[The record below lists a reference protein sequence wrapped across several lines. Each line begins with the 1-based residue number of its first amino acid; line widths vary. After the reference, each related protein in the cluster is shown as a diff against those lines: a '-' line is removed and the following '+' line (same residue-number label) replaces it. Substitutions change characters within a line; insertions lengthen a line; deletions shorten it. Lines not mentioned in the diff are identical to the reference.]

1 MTKEDFKNLYN
12 KFTCSWPIPDEKY
25 FDDFSKEWGEYSKII
40 ISPSGLSFDKT
51 NGEERSWIKSSEKD
65 SDYLPRFIERNKIFG
80 SARVGRSE
88 QYMIYRNWGE
98 KKGKYYDAYMG
109 ESKQIDRYFD
119 ENDKGKITSAGENYK
134 DKIQSLLKKI
144 VESIDIQCLAK
155 IERENV
161 LWREFSSKQ
170 ILRKMAVLNSV
181 FNKNFIENNFLL
193 WIYDEKVIDNLVD
206 IFEFSEDSEPKISED
221 STFFEKSNAVWTKA
235 VEWLKETE
243 VNDWKNGCPS
253 TITTFN
259 YVQFAKLNNLLW
271 ELGNNNAGELTN
283 FDVPNVIYHGAPGTG
298 KTYTTLQTVKLLCAG
313 NGSEYKYCQFHPSYS
328 YQDFIEGIKPMG
340 IVGGNVNLEVVNGIF
355 KQFCIYVKEK
365 NETFYEGFKNN
376 NKGNAPKIDDYPHYY
391 FIVDEINRGDLSR
404 IFGETFSLL
413 EPDYR
418 DKDFSKP
425 KDGYKNNEHL
435 IVTPLSNVIE
445 KTSNKEG
452 LAYKIIGGKVYFGIP
467 FNIHFIGLMNDVDK
481 SIDTFDLALR
491 RRFKWITKKCDY
503 DVIQDSLLDKIS
515 NKDEVADYKKSCE
528 ALNEFITKP
537 EGLGL
542 SKNYQLG
549 QSYFMKIVNM
559 LSSKSK
565 TITETVRKSVFENYI
580 ETTLR
585 EYAREVC
592 DENEIDDKIN
602 GAKKAFGIDIEKTT
616 DNDEE

>member
-1 MTKEDFKNLYN
+1 MTKEKFKELYN
-12 KFTCSWPIPDEKY
+12 NF
-25 FDDFSKEWGEYSKII
+25 
-40 ISPSGLSFDKT
+40 
-51 NGEERSWIKSSEKD
+51 KSSWSTDGFAGFKQKWSTYKD
-65 SDYLPRFIERNKIFG
+65 KISSNEGLPLTASASEISWTKSDENDTEYLLRFIEWAHLFG
-80 SARVGRSE
+80 KAKGYSSE
-88 QYMIYRNWGE
+88 QYMIYHNFGE
-98 KKGKYYDAYMG
+98 HKGQYYDG
-109 ESKQIDRYFD
+109 
-119 ENDKGKITSAGENYK
+119 YK
-134 DKIQSLLKKI
+134 DKRYYIDEGDVLDNYKGIICKLLQQI
-144 VESIDIQCLAK
+144 VNSKTINDL
-155 IERENV
+155 
-161 LWREFSSKQ
+161 KQ
-170 ILRKMAVLNSV
+170 IEKDIKKEGKKRFDAKQIIRKLTVLHFALDDINSG
-181 FNKNFIENNFLL
+181 KENNDATEKLNNNSLL
-193 WIYDEKVIDNLVD
+193 WIYKDETVDNLYELFVGD
-206 IFEFSEDSEPKISED
+206 NGNEKS
-221 STFFEKSNAVWTKA
+221 FFEKSNAVWTKA

-253 TITTFN
+253 TITTDN
-259 YVQFAKLNNLLW
+259 YKQFAKLNNLLW
-271 ELGNNNAGELTN
+271 ELGKNNAGELTN

-298 KTYTTLQTVKLLCAG
+298 KTYTTLQTVKLLCQG
-313 NGSEYKYCQFHPSYS
+313 DNSRYKYCQFHPSYS
-328 YQDFIEGIKPMG
+328 YQDFIEGIKPMR

-355 KQFCIYVKEK
+355 KQFCIDVKDK
-365 NETFYEGFKNN
+365 NETFYEGFKKN

-418 DKDFSKP
+418 DRDFSNP
-425 KDGYKNNEHL
+425 NDGYKKSENL

-452 LAYKIIGGKVYFGIP
+452 LAYKIIDGKVYFGIP

-503 DVIQDSLLDKIS
+503 DVIQDSLLDKIT
-515 NKDEVADYKKSCE
+515 NTDEVADYKKSCE
-528 ALNEFITKP
+528 TLNKFITKP

-542 SKNYQLG
+542 SENYQLG

-565 TITETVRKSVFENYI
+565 TITETARKSVFENYI

-602 GAKKAFGIDIEKTT
+602 GAKKEFGIDIEKTT
-616 DNDEE
+616 NSDEE

>member
-1 MTKEDFKNLYN
+1 MTKEEFKELYN
-12 KFTCSWPIPDEKY
+12 NF
-25 FDDFSKEWGEYSKII
+25 
-40 ISPSGLSFDKT
+40 
-51 NGEERSWIKSSEKD
+51 KSSWSTVGFDNFSTKWSAYKD
-65 SDYLPRFIERNKIFG
+65 KMSNESLPLASASEISWTKFNENDTEYLLRFIEWAHLFG
-80 SARVGRSE
+80 KARGYSSE
-88 QYMIYRNWGE
+88 QYMIYHNNFGE
-98 KKGKYYDAYMG
+98 HKGEYYDG
-109 ESKQIDRYFD
+109 
-119 ENDKGKITSAGENYK
+119 YK
-134 DKIQSLLKKI
+134 DKRKRYYKDEGDVLDDYKDNICTLLQQIVNSKTINDLKKI
-144 VESIDIQCLAK
+144 EEAIKKGGKKRFDA
-155 IERENV
+155 
-161 LWREFSSKQ
+161 KQ
-170 ILRKMAVLNSV
+170 IIRKLTVLHFALDDINSG
-181 FNKNFIENNFLL
+181 KENNDGTEKLNNNSLL
-193 WIYDEKVIDNLVD
+193 WIYKDETVDNLYELFVGD
-206 IFEFSEDSEPKISED
+206 NGNEKS
-221 STFFEKSNAVWTKA
+221 FFEKSNAVWTKA

-243 VNDWKNGCPS
+243 VNDWEKGCPRE
-253 TITTFN
+253 ITASN
-259 YVQFAKLNNLLW
+259 YEQFAKLNNLLW
-271 ELGNNNAGELTN
+271 ELGKNNAGELTN

-298 KTYTTLQTVKLLCAG
+298 KTYTTLQTVKLLCQG
-313 NGSEYKYCQFHPSYS
+313 DNSRYKYCQFHPSYS

-340 IVGGNVNLEVVNGIF
+340 IVDGNVNLEVVNGIF
-355 KQFCIYVKEK
+355 KQFCIDVKDK
-365 NETFYEGFKNN
+365 NKIFYEGFKKN

-404 IFGETFSLL
+404 IFGEMFSLL

-418 DKDFSKP
+418 DRDFSNP
-425 KDGYKNNEHL
+425 NDGYKKSENL

-445 KTSNKEG
+445 NTSNKEG

-503 DVIQDSLLDKIS
+503 YVIQDSLLDKIT

-528 ALNEFITKP
+528 DLNEFITKP

-565 TITETVRKSVFENYI
+565 TITETARKSVFENYI

-616 DNDEE
+616 NSDEE

>member
-1 MTKEDFKNLYN
+1 MTKEEFKELYN
-12 KFTCSWPIPDEKY
+12 NF
-25 FDDFSKEWGEYSKII
+25 
-40 ISPSGLSFDKT
+40 
-51 NGEERSWIKSSEKD
+51 KSSWSTDGFAGFKQKWSTYKD
-65 SDYLPRFIERNKIFG
+65 KISSNEGLPLTASASEISWTKSDENDTEYLLRFIEWAHLFG
-80 SARVGRSE
+80 KAKGYSSE
-88 QYMIYRNWGE
+88 QYMIYHNFGE
-98 KKGKYYDAYMG
+98 HKGQYYDG
-109 ESKQIDRYFD
+109 
-119 ENDKGKITSAGENYK
+119 YK
-134 DKIQSLLKKI
+134 DKRYYIDEGDVLDNYKGIICKLLQQI
-144 VESIDIQCLAK
+144 VNSKTINDL
-155 IERENV
+155 
-161 LWREFSSKQ
+161 KQ
-170 ILRKMAVLNSV
+170 IEKDIKKEGKKRFDAKQIIRKLTVLHFALDDINSG
-181 FNKNFIENNFLL
+181 KENNDATEKLNNNSLL
-193 WIYDEKVIDNLVD
+193 WIYKDETVDNLYELFVGD
-206 IFEFSEDSEPKISED
+206 NGNEKS
-221 STFFEKSNAVWTKA
+221 FFEKSKAVWTKA

-253 TITTFN
+253 TITTDN
-259 YVQFAKLNNLLW
+259 YKQFAKLNNLLW
-271 ELGNNNAGELTN
+271 ELGKNNAGELTN

-298 KTYTTLQTVKLLCAG
+298 KTYTTLQTVKLLCQG
-313 NGSEYKYCQFHPSYS
+313 DNSRYKYCQFHPSYS
-328 YQDFIEGIKPMG
+328 YQDFIEGIKPMR

-355 KQFCIYVKEK
+355 KQFCIDVKDK
-365 NETFYEGFKNN
+365 NETFYEGFKKN

-418 DKDFSKP
+418 DRDFSNP
-425 KDGYKNNEHL
+425 NDGYKKSENL

-452 LAYKIIGGKVYFGIP
+452 LAYKIIDGKVYFGIP

-503 DVIQDSLLDKIS
+503 DVIQDSLLDKIT
-515 NKDEVADYKKSCE
+515 NTDEVADYKKSCE
-528 ALNEFITKP
+528 TLNEFITKP

-542 SKNYQLG
+542 SENYQLG

-565 TITETVRKSVFENYI
+565 TITETARKSVFENYI

-602 GAKKAFGIDIEKTT
+602 GAKKEFGIDIEKTT
-616 DNDEE
+616 NSDEE

>member
-1 MTKEDFKNLYN
+1 MTKEEFKELYN
-12 KFTCSWPIPDEKY
+12 NF
-25 FDDFSKEWGEYSKII
+25 
-40 ISPSGLSFDKT
+40 
-51 NGEERSWIKSSEKD
+51 KSSWSTDGFAGFKQKWSTYKD
-65 SDYLPRFIERNKIFG
+65 KISSNEGLPLTASASEISWTKSDENDTEYLLRFIEWAHLFG
-80 SARVGRSE
+80 KAKGYSSE
-88 QYMIYRNWGE
+88 QYMIYHNFGE
-98 KKGKYYDAYMG
+98 HKGQYYDG
-109 ESKQIDRYFD
+109 
-119 ENDKGKITSAGENYK
+119 YK
-134 DKIQSLLKKI
+134 DKRYYIDEGDVLDNYKGIICKLLQQI
-144 VESIDIQCLAK
+144 VNSKTINDL
-155 IERENV
+155 
-161 LWREFSSKQ
+161 KQ
-170 ILRKMAVLNSV
+170 IEKDIKKEGKKRFDAKQIIRKLTVLHFALDDINSG
-181 FNKNFIENNFLL
+181 KENNDATEKLNNNSLL
-193 WIYDEKVIDNLVD
+193 WIYKDETVDNLYELFVGD
-206 IFEFSEDSEPKISED
+206 NGNEKS
-221 STFFEKSNAVWTKA
+221 FFEKSNAVWTKA

-253 TITTFN
+253 TITTDN
-259 YVQFAKLNNLLW
+259 YKQFAKLNNLLW
-271 ELGNNNAGELTN
+271 ELGKNNAGELTN

-298 KTYTTLQTVKLLCAG
+298 KTYTTLQTVKLLCQG
-313 NGSEYKYCQFHPSYS
+313 DNSRYKYCQFHPSYS
-328 YQDFIEGIKPMG
+328 YQDFIEGIKPMR

-355 KQFCIYVKEK
+355 KQFCIDVKDK
-365 NETFYEGFKNN
+365 NETFYEGFKKN

-418 DKDFSKP
+418 DRDFSNP
-425 KDGYKNNEHL
+425 NDGYKKSENL

-452 LAYKIIGGKVYFGIP
+452 LAYKIIDGKVYFGIP

-503 DVIQDSLLDKIS
+503 DVIQDSLLDKIT
-515 NKDEVADYKKSCE
+515 NTDEVADYKKSCE
-528 ALNEFITKP
+528 TLNKFITKP

-542 SKNYQLG
+542 SENYQLG

-565 TITETVRKSVFENYI
+565 TITETARKSVFENYI

-602 GAKKAFGIDIEKTT
+602 GAKKEFGIDIEKTT
-616 DNDEE
+616 NSDEE

>member
-1 MTKEDFKNLYN
+1 MTEKEFKELYN
-12 KFTCSWPIPDEKY
+12 NFKSGWPTSGFDEFEQKWGAYKDKIEKESLPLADGDPNISWTKLNENDT
-25 FDDFSKEWGEYSKII
+25 EY
-40 ISPSGLSFDKT
+40 L
-51 NGEERSWIKSSEKD
+51 
-65 SDYLPRFIERNKIFG
+65 LRFIEWERLFG
-80 SARVGRSE
+80 KAKGYSSE
-88 QYMIYRNWGE
+88 QYMIYHNF
-98 KKGKYYDAYMG
+98 GKHKEEYYDGYKG
-109 ESKQIDRYFD
+109 EYCKKTEDVLDDY
-119 ENDKGKITSAGENYK
+119 NGKIC
-134 DKIQSLLKKI
+134 SLLKQI
-144 VESIDIQCLAK
+144 VDSATIDDLNAIENDIKKDCAK
-155 IERENV
+155 R
-161 LWREFSSKQ
+161 FDAKQ
-170 ILRKMAVLNSV
+170 IIKKLVVLHFALDDIPSKTEKLDNNS
-181 FNKNFIENNFLL
+181 LL
-193 WIYDEKVIDNLVD
+193 WIYKDEAVDNLYELFVGGVGGQ
-206 IFEFSEDSEPKISED
+206 S
-221 STFFEKSNAVWTKA
+221 FFGKSNAVWTNVVA
-235 VEWLKETE
+235 LF
-243 VNDWKNGCPS
+243 NGCVDRGYINES
-253 TITTFN
+253 KIEFDKIGEKTYAQN
-259 YVQFAKLNNLLW
+259 AKVNNFLW
-271 ELGNNNAGELTN
+271 TLATAKGDGLIN

-355 KQFCIYVKEK
+355 KQFCINVKKK
-365 NETFYEGFKNN
+365 NETFYDNFKK
-376 NKGNAPKIDDYPHYY
+376 NKGDAPKIDDYPHYY

-418 DKDFSKP
+418 DKDFS
-425 KDGYKNNEHL
+425 GSYNEIENL

-445 KTSNKEG
+445 ETRDNEG

-528 ALNEFITKP
+528 ALNNFIIDK
-537 EGLGL
+537 EKGLGL

-549 QSYFMKIVNM
+549 QSYFMKIISM
-559 LSSKSK
+559 LSSRSK
-565 TITETVRKSVFENYI
+565 TISNKAMKSVFENYI

-592 DENEIDDKIN
+592 DETEIDKKID
-602 GAKKAFGIDIEKTT
+602 GAKIAFGIK
-616 DNDEE
+616 

>member
-1 MTKEDFKNLYN
+1 MTKEEFKVLYN
-12 KFTCSWPIPDEKY
+12 NFKISWSTAGFAE
-25 FDDFSKEWGEYSKII
+25 FDQKWGTYKSKILSDKGLPLAAGDPD
-40 ISPSGLSFDKT
+40 ISWTKFNENDT
-51 NGEERSWIKSSEKD
+51 E
-65 SDYLPRFIERNKIFG
+65 YLLRFIEWEHLFG
-80 SARVGRSE
+80 KAKGGSSK
-88 QYMIYRNWGE
+88 QYMIYHNFGE
-98 KKGKYYDAYMG
+98 HKGQYYDG
-109 ESKQIDRYFD
+109 
-119 ENDKGKITSAGENYK
+119 YK
-134 DKIQSLLKKI
+134 DKRYYIDEGDVLDNYKGIICKLLQQI
-144 VESIDIQCLAK
+144 VNSKTINDL
-155 IERENV
+155 
-161 LWREFSSKQ
+161 KQ
-170 ILRKMAVLNSV
+170 IEKDIKKEGKKRFDAKQIIRKLTVLHFALDDINSG
-181 FNKNFIENNFLL
+181 KENNDATEKLNNNSLL
-193 WIYDEKVIDNLVD
+193 WIYKDETVDNLYELFVGD
-206 IFEFSEDSEPKISED
+206 NGNEKS
-221 STFFEKSNAVWTKA
+221 FFEKSNAVWTKA

-253 TITTFN
+253 TITTDN
-259 YVQFAKLNNLLW
+259 YKQFAKLNNLLW
-271 ELGNNNAGELTN
+271 ELGKNNAGELTN

-298 KTYTTLQTVKLLCAG
+298 KTYTTLQTVKLLCQG
-313 NGSEYKYCQFHPSYS
+313 DNSRYKYCQFHPSYS
-328 YQDFIEGIKPMG
+328 YQDFIEGIKPMR

-355 KQFCIYVKEK
+355 KQFCIDVKDK
-365 NETFYEGFKNN
+365 NETFYEGFKKN

-425 KDGYKNNEHL
+425 NDGYKKSENL

-452 LAYKIIGGKVYFGIP
+452 LAYKIIDGKVYFGIP

-503 DVIQDSLLDKIS
+503 DVIQDSLLDKIT
-515 NKDEVADYKKSCE
+515 NTDEVADYKKSCE
-528 ALNEFITKP
+528 TLNKFITKP

-542 SKNYQLG
+542 SENYQLG

-565 TITETVRKSVFENYI
+565 TITETARKSVFENYI

-602 GAKKAFGIDIEKTT
+602 GAKKEFGIDIEKTT
-616 DNDEE
+616 NSDEE

>member
-1 MTKEDFKNLYN
+1 MTKEEFKELYN
-12 KFTCSWPIPDEKY
+12 NFKSSWSTDGFAGFKQKWSTYKDKISSNEGLPLTA
-25 FDDFSKEWGEYSKII
+25 SASKI
-40 ISPSGLSFDKT
+40 
-51 NGEERSWIKSSEKD
+51 SWTKSDEND
-65 SDYLPRFIERNKIFG
+65 TEYLLRFIEWAHLFG
-80 SARVGRSE
+80 KAKGYSSE
-88 QYMIYRNWGE
+88 QYMIYHNFGE
-98 KKGKYYDAYMG
+98 HKGQYYDG
-109 ESKQIDRYFD
+109 
-119 ENDKGKITSAGENYK
+119 YK
-134 DKIQSLLKKI
+134 DKRYYIDEGDVLDNYKGIICKLLQQI
-144 VESIDIQCLAK
+144 VNSKTINDL
-155 IERENV
+155 
-161 LWREFSSKQ
+161 KQ
-170 ILRKMAVLNSV
+170 IEKDIKKEGKKRFDAKQIIRKLTVLHFALDDINSG
-181 FNKNFIENNFLL
+181 KENNDATEKLNNNSLL
-193 WIYDEKVIDNLVD
+193 WIYKDETVDNLYELFVGD
-206 IFEFSEDSEPKISED
+206 NGNEKS
-221 STFFEKSNAVWTKA
+221 FFEKSNAVWTKA

-253 TITTFN
+253 TITTDN
-259 YVQFAKLNNLLW
+259 YKQFAKLNNLLW
-271 ELGNNNAGELTN
+271 ELGKNNAGELTN

-298 KTYTTLQTVKLLCAG
+298 KTYTTLQTVKLLCQG
-313 NGSEYKYCQFHPSYS
+313 DNSRYKYCQFHPSYS
-328 YQDFIEGIKPMG
+328 YQDFIEGIKPMR

-355 KQFCIYVKEK
+355 KQFCIDVKDK
-365 NETFYEGFKNN
+365 NETFYEGFKKN

-418 DKDFSKP
+418 DRDFSNP
-425 KDGYKNNEHL
+425 NDGYKKSENL

-452 LAYKIIGGKVYFGIP
+452 LAYKIIDGKVYFGIP

-503 DVIQDSLLDKIS
+503 DVIQDSLLDKIT
-515 NKDEVADYKKSCE
+515 NTDEVADYKKSCE
-528 ALNEFITKP
+528 TLNKFITKP

-542 SKNYQLG
+542 SENYQLG

-565 TITETVRKSVFENYI
+565 TITETARKSVFENYI

-602 GAKKAFGIDIEKTT
+602 GAKKEFGIDIEKTT
-616 DNDEE
+616 NSDEE

>member
-1 MTKEDFKNLYN
+1 MTKEEFKELYN
-12 KFTCSWPIPDEKY
+12 NF
-25 FDDFSKEWGEYSKII
+25 
-40 ISPSGLSFDKT
+40 
-51 NGEERSWIKSSEKD
+51 KSSWSTDGFAGFKQKWSTYKD
-65 SDYLPRFIERNKIFG
+65 KISSNEGLPLTASASEISWTKSDENDTEYLLRFIEWAHLFG
-80 SARVGRSE
+80 KAKGYSSE
-88 QYMIYRNWGE
+88 QYMIYHNFGE
-98 KKGKYYDAYMG
+98 HKGQYYDG
-109 ESKQIDRYFD
+109 
-119 ENDKGKITSAGENYK
+119 YK
-134 DKIQSLLKKI
+134 DKRYYIDEGDVLDNYKGIICKLLQQI
-144 VESIDIQCLAK
+144 VNSKTINDL
-155 IERENV
+155 
-161 LWREFSSKQ
+161 KQ
-170 ILRKMAVLNSV
+170 IEKDIKKEGKNRFDAKQIIRKLTVLHFALDDINSG
-181 FNKNFIENNFLL
+181 KENNDATEKLNNNSLL
-193 WIYDEKVIDNLVD
+193 WIYKDETVDNLYELFVGD
-206 IFEFSEDSEPKISED
+206 NGNEKS
-221 STFFEKSNAVWTKA
+221 FFEKSNAVWTKA

-253 TITTFN
+253 TITTDN
-259 YVQFAKLNNLLW
+259 YKQFAKLNNLLW
-271 ELGNNNAGELTN
+271 ELGKNNAGELTN

-298 KTYTTLQTVKLLCAG
+298 KTYTTLQTVKLLCQG
-313 NGSEYKYCQFHPSYS
+313 DNSRYKYCQFHPSYS
-328 YQDFIEGIKPMG
+328 YQDFIEGIKPMR

-355 KQFCIYVKEK
+355 KQFCIDVKDK
-365 NETFYEGFKNN
+365 NETFYEGFKKN

-418 DKDFSKP
+418 DRDFSNP
-425 KDGYKNNEHL
+425 NDGYKKSENL

-452 LAYKIIGGKVYFGIP
+452 LAYKIIDGKVYFGIP

-503 DVIQDSLLDKIS
+503 DVIQDSLLDKIT
-515 NKDEVADYKKSCE
+515 NTDEVADYKKSCE
-528 ALNEFITKP
+528 TLNKFITKP

-542 SKNYQLG
+542 SENYQLG

-565 TITETVRKSVFENYI
+565 TITETARKSVFENYI

-602 GAKKAFGIDIEKTT
+602 GAKKEFGIDIEKTT
-616 DNDEE
+616 NSDEE

>member
-1 MTKEDFKNLYN
+1 MTKEEFKELYN
-12 KFTCSWPIPDEKY
+12 NF
-25 FDDFSKEWGEYSKII
+25 
-40 ISPSGLSFDKT
+40 
-51 NGEERSWIKSSEKD
+51 KSSWSTDGFAGFKQKWSTYKD
-65 SDYLPRFIERNKIFG
+65 KISSNEGLPLTASASEISWTKSDENDTEYLLRFIEWAHLFG
-80 SARVGRSE
+80 KAKGYSSE
-88 QYMIYRNWGE
+88 QYMIYHNFGE
-98 KKGKYYDAYMG
+98 HKGQYYDG
-109 ESKQIDRYFD
+109 
-119 ENDKGKITSAGENYK
+119 YK
-134 DKIQSLLKKI
+134 DKRYYIDEGDVLDNYKGIICKLLQQI
-144 VESIDIQCLAK
+144 VNSKTINDL
-155 IERENV
+155 
-161 LWREFSSKQ
+161 KQ
-170 ILRKMAVLNSV
+170 IEKDIKKEGKKRFDAKQIIRKLTVLHFALDDINSG
-181 FNKNFIENNFLL
+181 KENNDATEKLNNNSLL
-193 WIYDEKVIDNLVD
+193 WIYKDETVDNLYELFVGD
-206 IFEFSEDSEPKISED
+206 NGNEKS
-221 STFFEKSNAVWTKA
+221 FFEKSNAVWTKA

-253 TITTFN
+253 TITTDN
-259 YVQFAKLNNLLW
+259 YKQFAKLNNLLW
-271 ELGNNNAGELTN
+271 ELGKNNAGELTN

-298 KTYTTLQTVKLLCAG
+298 KTYTTLQTVKLLCQG
-313 NGSEYKYCQFHPSYS
+313 DNSRYKYCQFHPSYS
-328 YQDFIEGIKPMG
+328 YQDFIEGIKPMR

-355 KQFCIYVKEK
+355 KQFCIDVKDK
-365 NETFYEGFKNN
+365 NETFYEGFKKN

-418 DKDFSKP
+418 DRDFSNP
-425 KDGYKNNEHL
+425 NDGYKKSENL

-452 LAYKIIGGKVYFGIP
+452 LAYKIIDGKVYFGIP

-503 DVIQDSLLDKIS
+503 DVIQDSLLDKIT
-515 NKDEVADYKKSCE
+515 NTDEVADYKKSCE
-528 ALNEFITKP
+528 TLNEFITKP

-542 SKNYQLG
+542 SENYQLG

-565 TITETVRKSVFENYI
+565 TITETARKSVFENYI

-602 GAKKAFGIDIEKTT
+602 GAKKEFGIDIEKTT
-616 DNDEE
+616 NSDEE